1 MSHLHHS
8 QPHEHAHRHL
18 NHGPAEPGSPRFH
31 RTNRALF
38 IAGFASFALLYC
50 VQPLLPVFSRA
61 FGHNA
66 AGSSL
71 ILSIATFSLAI
82 GLLIT
87 GPLSDAIGRRPVMF
101 AGLGIAS
108 LATLLCPFMPDWH
121 SLLAMRLLTGLALSG
136 VAAVAMTYLSEEV
149 AEQHLGRAMGLYISG
164 NALGGMSG
172 RVLGG
177 VLGDWLPWQDVLLLI
192 GSLGLLATLAF
203 IQLLPHSHQFRPTPL
218 SLRNLWSGLQL
229 HWRDPGLPWLF
240 LIAFL
245 LMGGFVTLFNY
256 IGYRL
261 LAEPYGLSQSMLGL
275 LALVYLAGTV
285 SSTEAGLLADRHG
298 RRKVFW
304 PMACVM
310 LTGVLLTLCE
320 PLLLVLAGML
330 LFTFGFFAS
339 HSLASSWVGRRAHVA
354 RGQAASLYLFSYY
367 LGSSLAGTAGGLFW
381 QQGGWDGVVLFIGV
395 LVAAAILIGLHLIRI
410 PPAFATQSATQPQAQ
425 PCTG

>member
-1 MSHLHHS
+1 MNQPANPAHLV
-8 QPHEHAHRHL
+8 PPDARKHET
-18 NHGPAEPGSPRFH
+18 PASPGCPRY
-31 RTNRALF
+31 RRANRALF

-50 VQPLLPVFSRA
+50 VQPLLPVFSQA
-61 FGHNA
+61 FGQSA
-66 AGSSL
+66 ASSSL
-71 ILSIATFSLAI
+71 ILSITTFSMAL
-82 GLLIT
+82 GLLVT
-87 GPLSDAIGRRPVMF
+87 GPLSDAVGRRPVMCS
-101 AGLGIAS
+101 GLAIAS
-108 LATLLCPFMPDWH
+108 LATLAAPCMPDWH

-136 VAAVAMTYLSEEV
+136 VAAVAMSYLAEEI
-149 AEQHLGRAMGLYISG
+149 AEQHLGVAMGLYISG

-172 RVLGG
+172 RLIGG
-177 VLGDWLPWQDVLLLI
+177 VLADWLPWQSVF
-192 GSLGLLATLAF
+192 GLLGAFGLLCTLVF
-203 IQLLPHSHQFRPTPL
+203 WRLLPVSHQFRPSPFNL
-218 SLRNLWSGLQL
+218 HSLAAGLRL

-240 LIAFL
+240 LCAFL

-261 LAEPYGLSQSMLGL
+261 LAAPYGLSQSMLGL

-310 LTGVLLTLCE
+310 LAGVLLTLCE

-330 LFTFGFFAS
+330 LFTFGFFAA